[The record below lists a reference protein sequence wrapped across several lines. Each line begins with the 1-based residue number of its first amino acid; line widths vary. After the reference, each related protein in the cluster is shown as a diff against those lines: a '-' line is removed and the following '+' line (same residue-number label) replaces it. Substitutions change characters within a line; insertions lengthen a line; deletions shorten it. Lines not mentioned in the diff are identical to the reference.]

1 MLIETSGSD
10 EEHDQEKLT
19 RFLENT
25 MTRGLVQDGTLASNS
40 RETTVSGRPPAP
52 RYLDTPRAT
61 QTLACMCICV
71 MCMLDTDREGL
82 KDTDFIKH
90 PHRQREDELIQTP
103 TPTQWTRSGSV
114 GTVDNWVILFIS
126 VSFFRPPPPQTQTQ
140 RQSGADGRSR
150 NPGDVNC
157 SFFTHV
163 SYTCGPSRGGGG
175 RASGRGPSQRV

>member
-61 QTLACMCICV
+61 QTPACMCICV

-82 KDTDFIKH
+82 KDTVFIKH

-114 GTVDNWVILFIS
+114 GTLDNWVILFIS
-126 VSFFRPPPPQTQTQ
+126 VSFFRPPPPH
-140 RQSGADGRSR
+140 RHRHKDSR
-150 NPGDVNC
+150 EPMGGVGTLGMLMVH
-157 SFFTHV
+157 SSHTSPTPV
-163 SYTCGPSRGGGG
+163 VRAGGGGG
-175 RASGRGPSQRV
+175 RASGEGS